1 MATKKL
7 DFATTEKIDVT
18 QHIEKKGNFSY
29 LSWPFAVSELR
40 KAYPEGYWRVQSQD
54 NGSPCILSEV
64 GAFVSVT
71 VYLHKECPGFT
82 QIHPVLNYKNKPIL
96 IPNPYE
102 INTSI
107 QRCLVKAI
115 ALATG
120 IGLHIYAGEDL
131 PPVEAEPPLPN
142 LTKEEVS
149 KLHYAI
155 HGSMD
160 IDTLGLIWKQDVV
173 PVYSR
178 VSQDD
183 QTALVGAKNKWKAEL
198 QEALLGGPEA

>member
-18 QHIEKKGNFSY
+18 QHIEKKGRFSY

-71 VYLHKECPGFT
+71 VYLHKDCPGFT
-82 QIHPVLNYKNKPIL
+82 QIHPVFNHQNKPIL
-96 IPNPYE
+96 KPGAFD

-131 PPVEAEPPLPN
+131 PPAEVEPHLPP

-155 HGSMD
+155 YGSVD
-160 IDTLGLIWKQDVV
+160 IDTLGLIWKQDVN
-173 PVYSR
+173 PIRDR
-178 VSQDD
+178 VTPEQ
-183 QTALVGAKNKWKAEL
+183 QAELVEAKDKREAEL